1 MTNAQIILGEQIR
14 LQEEGIL
21 KYTGRMIEVV
31 DMEGNEI
38 EIPEIQPI
46 HTYQT
51 WKRLGYQ
58 VRKGEKCVAKFAV
71 WKWITKNK
79 QEMEVAEPLDGEKDL
94 PLLKGRCYMKVSAF
108 FTDEQVEK
116 IKEDK

>member
-21 KYTGRMIEVV
+21 KYTGRMIEAI
-31 DMEGNEI
+31 DMAGNEI

-46 HTYQT
+46 HTYQA
-51 WKRLGYQ
+51 WKKLGYQ
-58 VRKGEKCVAKFAV
+58 VKKGEKAIAKFAV
-71 WKWITKNK
+71 WKYLTKKQK
-79 QEMEVAEPLDGEKDL
+79 QEEEVPVDVDGQTVV
-94 PLLKGRCYMKVSAF
+94 KGRCYMKVSAF

-116 IKEDK
+116 IEEDK

>member
-21 KYTGRMIEVV
+21 KYTGRMIEAV

-51 WKRLGYQ
+51 WKKLGYQ

-71 WKWITKNK
+71 WKFLTKESKKEEDDENP
-79 QEMEVAEPLDGEKDL
+79 ETDGEKV
-94 PLLKGRCYMKVSAF
+94 KGRCYMKLSAF
-108 FTDEQVEK
+108 FTDEQVDKIEK
-116 IKEDK
+116 EVK